1 MSPPRIE
8 PPPESLL
15 SAVEAVAREQFAA
28 ELLQRARL
36 ARAVAKVSDAYTRVA
51 GTPAELGSDR
61 DALAARLC
69 FFLPRDFPKVQA
81 PLCELAAV
89 SALPR
94 PRVLRVLDLGSG
106 LGATGLSAAAFAL
119 SQPGVERVEIDAV
132 DSDAA
137 ALALQRKVCDRWTR
151 STVLAIE
158 LRTRCAQLGA
168 ALRGP
173 AAPAPYHLIL
183 FGFVLNELTEAH
195 GDAVGEQQAWLLRAS
210 ELLAD
215 DGAIVVIEPA
225 LREHSRTLQQV
236 RTRFAQRGG
245 PPYVFAPCLHC
256 AACPLLERERDWCH
270 SQLPLALPG
279 SVAELARAAGLRS
292 AQLSY
297 SYLTLHASQRS
308 LAELAGGQRAYRV
321 VSAPLRS
328 KGKLELLVCCEGP
341 VRRLQRLDRHAGA
354 RNADFEALRRG
365 SLVQLLTDAAP
376 DKALVRVQADTALHV
391 LPAIETEAADGED
404 GVC

>member
-1 MSPPRIE
+1 ME

-15 SAVEAVAREQFAA
+15 SAIEAVAREQFAS
-28 ELLQRARL
+28 EQLQRARL
-36 ARAVAKVSDAYTRVA
+36 ARAIAKVSDAYTRVA
-51 GTPAELGSDR
+51 GTPAELGADR

-94 PRVLRVLDLGSG
+94 APWLRVLDLGSG
-106 LGATGLSAAAFAL
+106 LGAAGLSAAAFAL
-119 SQPGVERVEIDAV
+119 AQPGTLRVEIDAV

-137 ALALQRKVCDRWTR
+137 VLALQRRLCERWTR
-151 STVLAIE
+151 SSGLAIE
-158 LRTRCAQLGA
+158 LRTRCAQLA
-168 ALRGP
+168 TALRTP
-173 AAPAPYHLIL
+173 PQRAPYHLIL
-183 FGFVLNELTEAH
+183 FGFVLNELTEQHA
-195 GDAVGEQQAWLLRAS
+195 DPVGAQQALLLRAG

-225 LREHSRTLQQV
+225 LRAHSRTLQQV
-236 RTRFAQRGG
+236 RTRLAERGA
-245 PPYVFAPCLHC
+245 PPYVFAPCLHA

-270 SQLPLALPG
+270 AQLPLALPG
-279 SVAELARAAGLRS
+279 AVAELARAAGLRT

-297 SYLTLHASQRS
+297 SYLTLHKAQRS
-308 LAELAGGQRAYRV
+308 LAELAAGRRAHRV

-328 KGKLELLVCCEGP
+328 KGKLEVLVCGEGP
-341 VRRLQRLDRHAGA
+341 VRRLQRLDRHAGPS
-354 RNADFEALRRG
+354 NASFDALRRG

-376 DKALVRVQADTALHV
+376 EAALARVDADTALRV
-391 LPAIETEAADGED
+391 LPAIETEAADG
-404 GVC
+404 GGRVC